1 MMFAAGMRK
10 IISIVNDLGGMRIYL
25 AAPLFSQAEREFN
38 VKVADGLRSEGFDV
52 FLPQEHSEIPEVPDT
67 EEKRRRLLTAFF
79 AKDIE
84 AIDSSDVL
92 LIILDGRVPDEGAC
106 FELGYAY
113 ARGKICVGLKTD
125 SRVSE
130 MGTDNAMIVGSLGDN
145 IAPDLISLTTMLKS
159 ISAIMRL

>member
-1 MMFAAGMRK
+1 
-10 IISIVNDLGGMRIYL
+10 MRIYF

-38 VKVADGLRSEGFDV
+38 SKVAAELRKEGFDV
-52 FLPQEHSEIPEVPDT
+52 FLPQENSVIDGIPDT
-67 EEKRRRLLTAFF
+67 DEKRRRLLTGFF

-84 AIDSSDVL
+84 AIESSDVL
-92 LIILDGRVPDEGAC
+92 LIVLDGRVPDEGAT

-145 IAPDLISLTTMLKS
+145 VAKDIDSLTTMLKS
-159 ISAIMRL
+159 IDVIRGL

>member
-1 MMFAAGMRK
+1 
-10 IISIVNDLGGMRIYL
+10 MRIYF

-38 VKVADGLRSEGFDV
+38 SKAAGVLRENGFDV
-52 FLPQEHSEIPEVPDT
+52 FLPQDYSGDIAVPDT
-67 EEKRRRLLTAFF
+67 DEKRRRLLMQFF

-84 AIDSSDVL
+84 AIEASDVL
-92 LIILDGRVPDEGAC
+92 LIVLDGRVPDEGAC

-113 ARGKICVGLKTD
+113 ASGKICVGLKTD

-145 IAPDLISLTTMLKS
+145 IATDIDSLTTILKS
-159 ISAIMRL
+159 IDVIRAL

>member
-1 MMFAAGMRK
+1 MHLPVNIIFHPTVSVPMKIYFAG
-10 IISIVNDLGGMRIYL
+10 
-25 AAPLFSQAEREFN
+25 PLFSQAEREFN
-38 VKVADGLRSEGFDV
+38 IKVTEELRKEGFDV
-52 FLPQEHSEIPEVPDT
+52 FLPQENSSIDEFPDT
-67 EEKRRRLLTAFF
+67 DEKRRKLLCGFF

-92 LIILDGRVPDEGAC
+92 LIVLDGRVPDEGAC

-125 SRVSE
+125 TRVSE

-145 IAPDLISLTTMLKS
+145 TAKDLTSLTTMLKS
-159 ISAIMRL
+159 IDVIRSL

>member
-1 MMFAAGMRK
+1 MK
-10 IISIVNDLGGMRIYL
+10 IYL

-38 VKVADGLRSEGFDV
+38 AKVTEELRSEGFDV
-52 FLPQEHSEIPEVPDT
+52 FLPQENSEVTEIPDT
-67 EEKRRRLLTAFF
+67 DEKRRRLLTGFF

-84 AIDSSDVL
+84 AIDSSDIL

-145 IAPDLISLTTMLKS
+145 IATDLTSLATMLKS
-159 ISAIMRL
+159 ISAIMQL

>member
-1 MMFAAGMRK
+1 MMIYCAG
-10 IISIVNDLGGMRIYL
+10 
-25 AAPLFSQAEREFN
+25 PLFSQAEREFN
-38 VKVADGLRSEGFDV
+38 SKVAAELRKEGFDV
-52 FLPQEHSEIPEVPDT
+52 FLPQENSVIDGIPDT
-67 EEKRRRLLTAFF
+67 DEKRRRLLTGFF

-84 AIDSSDVL
+84 AIESSDVL
-92 LIILDGRVPDEGAC
+92 LIVLDGRVPDEGAT

-145 IAPDLISLTTMLKS
+145 IAKDLTSLSTILKS
-159 ISAIMRL
+159 MRAIIEL

>member
-1 MMFAAGMRK
+1 
-10 IISIVNDLGGMRIYL
+10 MRIYL

-38 VKVADGLRSEGFDV
+38 VKVTEELRSNGFEV
-52 FLPQEHSEIPEVPDT
+52 FLPQENSEVTEVPDT
-67 EEKRRRLLTAFF
+67 DEKRRRLLTGFF

-145 IAPDLISLTTMLKS
+145 VATDLTSLTTILKR
-159 ISAIMRL
+159 ISVIMQL

>member
-1 MMFAAGMRK
+1 MKIYPAG
-10 IISIVNDLGGMRIYL
+10 
-25 AAPLFSQAEREFN
+25 PLFSQAEREFN
-38 VKVADGLRSEGFDV
+38 SKVAAELRKEGFDV
-52 FLPQEHSEIPEVPDT
+52 FLPQENSVIDGIPDT
-67 EEKRRRLLTAFF
+67 DEKRRRLLTGFF

-84 AIDSSDVL
+84 AIESSDVL
-92 LIILDGRVPDEGAC
+92 LIVLDGRVPDEGAT

-145 IAPDLISLTTMLKS
+145 IAKDLTSLSTILKS
-159 ISAIMRL
+159 MRAIIEL

>member
-1 MMFAAGMRK
+1 
-10 IISIVNDLGGMRIYL
+10 MRIYL

-38 VKVADGLRSEGFDV
+38 SYVAKVLRENGFDIFV
-52 FLPQEHSEIPEVPDT
+52 PQENSEVPEIPDT
-67 EEKRRRLLTAFF
+67 EEKRRRLLTGFF
-79 AKDIE
+79 TNDIE
-84 AIDSSDVL
+84 AIDAADTL

-125 SRVSE
+125 TRVSE

-145 IAPDLISLTTMLKS
+145 IAKDLDSLTTMFKS
-159 ISAIMRL
+159 IDVIRGL

>member
-1 MMFAAGMRK
+1 
-10 IISIVNDLGGMRIYL
+10 MRIYL

-38 VKVADGLRSEGFDV
+38 VNVTEELRSNGYEV
-52 FLPQEHSEIPEVPDT
+52 FLPQENSEVTEIPDT
-67 EEKRRRLLTAFF
+67 DEKRRRLLTGFF

-145 IAPDLISLTTMLKS
+145 VATDLTSLTTILKS
-159 ISAIMRL
+159 ISVIMQL